1 LEDKLVSQ
9 VIAFA
14 GSGKLQDG
22 GVTSKEFREFLA
34 QIPSPF
40 LSRYADEC
48 LTTKFDG
55 NGFALQDVINEVGN
69 RLGFEVTA
77 GRYRGLSGHIV
88 LMPAYVVQQY
98 PTFNV
103 QKLTESLPNSIH
115 ARTLFE
121 CITVWSYRQAMLG
134 LSAEPLKLIDLLT
147 ALSTAVS
154 PIKFGSHAS

>member
-55 NGFALQDVINEVGN
+55 NGFALQDVINEVPLCQVADTFGKAVHGQKKIPRLHRGN
-69 RLGFEVTA
+69 
-77 GRYRGLSGHIV
+77 
-88 LMPAYVVQQY
+88 
-98 PTFNV
+98 
-103 QKLTESLPNSIH
+103 KL
-115 ARTLFE
+115 
-121 CITVWSYRQAMLG
+121 
-134 LSAEPLKLIDLLT
+134 
-147 ALSTAVS
+147 
-154 PIKFGSHAS
+154 